1 MFDTHIHTKISS
13 DSQMEIEDA
22 IKYAKNKNI
31 SMIITEH
38 MDLKFP
44 KEGLFCFDEAQ
55 YFEEYDKYRGEDLL
69 LGVEIGMKKDC
80 IQESKKV
87 AQNNP
92 FDYII
97 GSVHLVN
104 NLDIYY
110 EEYYKGK
117 SKREAYEKYF
127 MSMLESIKNYDFIDS
142 MGHIDYISR
151 YAKYEDKEIY
161 YEEYSDIIDEILKV
175 LINTDKCM
183 ELNTR
188 RLNDENAVKNI
199 IPIYKRFR
207 ELGGQNITVG
217 SDAHNTLSIGSN
229 FNVAKDIAK
238 LCDLKI
244 VYFKNRKKEYEKDQ

>member
-1 MFDTHIHTKISS
+1 MFDTHIHTRFSS
-13 DSQMEIEDA
+13 DSQMKIEDA
-22 IKYAKNKNI
+22 IKYAKNKNV

-44 KEGLFCFDEAQ
+44 KEGMFCFDV
-55 YFEEYDKYRGEDLL
+55 EEYFKEYSKYRGDDLL
-69 LGVEIGMKKDC
+69 LGVEIGMKEDC
-80 IQESKKV
+80 IKESQRVSK
-87 AQNNP
+87 NNP
-92 FDYII
+92 FDYVI

-104 NLDIYY
+104 NLDVYY
-110 EEYYKGK
+110 EEYYKDK

-127 MSMLESIKNYDFIDS
+127 ISMLESIKAYNFIDS

-161 YEEYSDIIDEILKV
+161 YEEHSDIIDEILKT
-175 LINTDKCM
+175 LISTDKCI

-188 RLNDENAVKNI
+188 RLNDENAAKNI

-207 ELGGQNITVG
+207 ELGGKDITVG
-217 SDAHNTLSIGSN
+217 SDAHNPLAIGNN
-229 FNVAKDIAK
+229 FEVAKEIAQ

-244 VYFKNRKKEYEKDQ
+244 VYFKNRKKEYEKN

>member
-1 MFDTHIHTKISS
+1 MFDTHIHTKFSS
-13 DSQMEIEDA
+13 DSKMKIEDA
-22 IKYAKNKNI
+22 IKCAKNKNI

-44 KEGLFCFDEAQ
+44 KDGMFCFDVAE
-55 YFEEYDKYRGEDLL
+55 YFKEYYKYRADDLL
-69 LGVEIGMKKDC
+69 LGVEIGMKEDC
-80 IQESKKV
+80 VEESGKV
-87 AQNNP
+87 IKNNP

-117 SKREAYEKYF
+117 SKKEAYEKYF
-127 MSMLESIKNYDFIDS
+127 ISMLEAIKNYDFIDS

-175 LINTDKCM
+175 LIRTDKCI

-188 RLNDENAVKNI
+188 RLNNENAVKNI
-199 IPIYKRFR
+199 IPIYKRFK
-207 ELGGQNITVG
+207 ELGGNNITIG
-217 SDAHNTLSIGSN
+217 SDAHNIEAIGSN
-229 FNVAKDIAK
+229 FNVAKDIAELCK
-238 LCDLKI
+238 LRI
-244 VYFKNRKKEYEKDQ
+244 VYFKNRKRKYDKY

>member
-1 MFDTHIHTKISS
+1 MFDTHIHTKFSS
-13 DSQMEIEDA
+13 DSKMELEDA

-44 KEGLFCFDEAQ
+44 KKGLFCFDAAQ
-55 YFEEYDKYRGEDLL
+55 YFEEYDKYRGDDLL
-69 LGVEIGMKKDC
+69 LGVEIGMKEDC
-80 IQESKKV
+80 VQESKKV
-87 AQNNP
+87 AKNNP

-110 EEYYKGK
+110 EEYYKEK
-117 SKREAYEKYF
+117 NKREAYKKYF
-127 MSMLESIKNYDFIDS
+127 IAMLESIKTYDFIDS

-161 YEEYSDIIDEILKV
+161 YDEYSDIIDEILKV

-207 ELGGQNITVG
+207 ELGGQNITIG
-217 SDAHNTLSIGSN
+217 SDAHNALSIGSN
-229 FNVAKDIAK
+229 FNVAKDIAT